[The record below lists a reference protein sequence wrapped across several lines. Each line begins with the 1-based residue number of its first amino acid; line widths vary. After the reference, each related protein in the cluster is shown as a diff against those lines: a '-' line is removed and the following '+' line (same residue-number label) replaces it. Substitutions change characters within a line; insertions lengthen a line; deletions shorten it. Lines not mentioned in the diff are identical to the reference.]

1 MRNLT
6 LELNSLETTDYV
18 ARKMSEHL
26 FKGTIMLF
34 WGDMGSG
41 KTTFI
46 KSLCSGLGII
56 PQKVTSPTYTL
67 VNIYK
72 CNWFIF
78 HVDLFRLT
86 APEQLYDMDRA
97 DMIADEGVTMVEWP
111 QMLQNYLTDE
121 PVINLRF
128 KTVSENHRQ
137 LILDTESSDFDILF
151 NTMEQQ
157 ILSRG

>member
-1 MRNLT
+1 M
-6 LELNSLETTDYV
+6 
-18 ARKMSEHL
+18 
-26 FKGTIMLF
+26 
-34 WGDMGSG
+34 
-41 KTTFI
+41 
-46 KSLCSGLGII
+46 
-56 PQKVTSPTYTL
+56 
-67 VNIYK
+67 
-72 CNWFIF
+72 
-78 HVDLFRLT
+78 DLFRLT

-151 NTMEQQ
+151 KTMEQQ

>member
-1 MRNLT
+1 MRNLI
-6 LELNSLETTDYV
+6 LELNSLEMTEHV
-18 ARKMSEHL
+18 ARKMAENL
-26 FKGTIMLF
+26 FQGTIMLF
-34 WGDMGSG
+34 WGEMGSG

-46 KSLCSGLGII
+46 KSLCSGLGVL
-56 PQKVTSPTYTL
+56 PEKVTSPTYTL

-72 CNWFIF
+72 SSLLIF

-86 APEQLYDMDRA
+86 SPEQLYDMDRA

-151 NTMEQQ
+151 NTMEQH
-157 ILSRG
+157 ILSYS